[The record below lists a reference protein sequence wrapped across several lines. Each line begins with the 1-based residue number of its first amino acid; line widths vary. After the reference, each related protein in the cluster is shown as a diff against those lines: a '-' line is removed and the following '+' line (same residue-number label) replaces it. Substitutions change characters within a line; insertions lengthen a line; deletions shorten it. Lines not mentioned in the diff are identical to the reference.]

1 MSFLQFFVNVGAVLL
16 PFFIVWAFS
25 DVRYEKSLLK
35 KQCEYEKVVA
45 ATAARVRLEVLLAD
59 KPKQP
64 ELWWGDECI
73 TISEDG
79 ERVIHIN
86 ERPIGTSISDLVA
99 QTLSGQSGQIGALK
113 ELTTWIGKIA
123 ANEDNIPKLLAEEK
137 VDPLCNW
144 GHTRKNPMDFEVAI
158 MPTKW
163 NEG

>member
-1 MSFLQFFVNVGAVLL
+1 MWVLSCFLSLAPALL
-16 PFFIVWAFS
+16 FWIINEIHVE
-25 DVRYEKSLLK
+25 REQK
-35 KQCEYEKVVA
+35 KLQEDYEKVVA
-45 ATAARVRLEVLLAD
+45 ATAARARLEILLVD

-79 ERVIHIN
+79 KRVIHIS
-86 ERPIGTSISDLVA
+86 EHSTGASISNLAA
-99 QTLSGQSGQIGALK
+99 QILSGQRIEPIDTLK
-113 ELTTWIGKIA
+113 ELATWVSKIA
-123 ANEDNIPKLLAEEK
+123 ANEDDIPKLLAEEK

-144 GHTRKNPMDFEVAI
+144 GYTRKNPMDFEVAI